1 MKPTATNG
9 WLLDTHTLLW
19 MLYGDKRLS
28 KSAKERIDDEL
39 PVFYSTV
46 SFWEIALKR
55 SGKGFDFF
63 IEDDWDLLLPRE
75 LEKVDVICIDLEATD
90 CRRMEDLP
98 LHHRDPFDRMLIA
111 QAIQRRIGIIS
122 KDSFF
127 ENYPVLRVW

>member
-1 MKPTATNG
+1 MKPTAVNG
-9 WLLDTHTLLW
+9 WLLDTHAVLW

-28 KSAKERIDDEL
+28 KSARNRIDDEL

-46 SFWEIALKR
+46 SFWEIGLKR
-55 SGKGFDFF
+55 SGQGFDFF

-75 LEKVDVICIDLEATD
+75 LKKAEVIRIDLEAPD

-111 QAIQRRIGIIS
+111 QALDRRIGVIS
-122 KDSFF
+122 KDPVFD
-127 ENYPVLRVW
+127 EYPVLRAW